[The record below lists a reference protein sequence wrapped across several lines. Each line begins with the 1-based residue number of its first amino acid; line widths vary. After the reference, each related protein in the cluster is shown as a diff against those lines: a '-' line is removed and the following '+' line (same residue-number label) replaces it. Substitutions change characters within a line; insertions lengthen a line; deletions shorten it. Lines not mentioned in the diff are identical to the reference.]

1 MPKVLVVGASNVDY
15 VALSNNKLIRKDSN
29 IGKLNI
35 TFGGVGRNIVE
46 NLAILEDDVSF
57 ITFLGN
63 DSFGKELRKDLESIN
78 VKIYSPNKKERTSS
92 YLAVLDSNGD
102 MDVAICDTEIIDKST
117 VEDIKPFDD
126 VISEF
131 TSIVL
136 DANINSKIIDHIFKE
151 YSDKKILVEAVS
163 ANKVKRYEKY
173 LDKIYLFK
181 SNVLEAKH
189 LLNLYNAEP
198 MLLAKILM
206 ERGVKNVVITDGG
219 KPVIIGENNEVVFI
233 TPKPI
238 EKIIS
243 ASGAGDSLFAGL
255 IHGLINGASLV
266 ESVAFGIKVSQMTLM
281 VEESV
286 NKDIK
291 KIKDLIR
298 KRDL

>member
-1 MPKVLVVGASNVDY
+1 M
-15 VALSNNKLIRKDSN
+15 
-29 IGKLNI
+29 
-35 TFGGVGRNIVE
+35 
-46 NLAILEDDVSF
+46 
-57 ITFLGN
+57 
-63 DSFGKELRKDLESIN
+63 
-78 VKIYSPNKKERTSS
+78 
-92 YLAVLDSNGD
+92 
-102 MDVAICDTEIIDKST
+102 
-117 VEDIKPFDD
+117 
-126 VISEF
+126 
-131 TSIVL
+131 
-136 DANINSKIIDHIFKE
+136 
-151 YSDKKILVEAVS
+151 
-163 ANKVKRYEKY
+163 KRYEKY

-189 LLNLYNAEP
+189 LLNLYDAEP
-198 MLLAKILM
+198 MLLAKRLM

-219 KPVIIGENNEVVFI
+219 KPVIIGENNEVVFV

>member
-78 VKIYSPNKKERTSS
+78 VKVYSPNKKESTSS

-136 DANINSKIIDHIFKE
+136 DANINDKIIDHIFKE

-219 KPVIIGENNEVVFI
+219 KPVIIGENNEVVFV

>member
-78 VKIYSPNKKERTSS
+78 VKVYSPNKKERTSS

-189 LLNLYNAEP
+189 LLNLYDAEP
-198 MLLAKILM
+198 MLLAKRLM

>member
-78 VKIYSPNKKERTSS
+78 VKVYSPNKKERTSS

-136 DANINSKIIDHIFKE
+136 DANINDKIIDHIFKE

-181 SNVLEAKH
+181 SNVLEAKY
-189 LLNLYNAEP
+189 LLNLYDAEP
-198 MLLAKILM
+198 MLLAKRLM

>member
-15 VALSNNKLIRKDSN
+15 VALSNNKLIRMDSN

-136 DANINSKIIDHIFKE
+136 DANINDKIIDHIFKE

-189 LLNLYNAEP
+189 LLNLYDAEP
-198 MLLAKILM
+198 MLLAKRLM

-219 KPVIIGENNEVVFI
+219 KPVIIGENNEVVFV

-281 VEESV
+281 LEESV

>member
-1 MPKVLVVGASNVDY
+1 MSKVLVVGASNVDY

-136 DANINSKIIDHIFKE
+136 DANINDKIIDHIFKE
-151 YSDKKILVEAVS
+151 YGDKKILVEAVS

-189 LLNLYNAEP
+189 LLNLYDAEP
-198 MLLAKILM
+198 MLLAKRLM

-219 KPVIIGENNEVVFI
+219 KPVIIGENNEVVFV

>member
-198 MLLAKILM
+198 MLLAKRLM
-206 ERGVKNVVITDGG
+206 EKGVKNVVITDGG

>member
-1 MPKVLVVGASNVDY
+1 MHKVLVVGASNVDY

-136 DANINSKIIDHIFKE
+136 DANINEKIIDHIFKE

-189 LLNLYNAEP
+189 LLNLYDAEP
-198 MLLAKILM
+198 MLLAKRLM

-219 KPVIIGENNEVVFI
+219 KPVIIGENNEVVFV

>member
-63 DSFGKELRKDLESIN
+63 DSFVKELRKDLESIN

-136 DANINSKIIDHIFKE
+136 DANINDKIIDHIFKE

-189 LLNLYNAEP
+189 LLNLYDAEP
-198 MLLAKILM
+198 MLLAKRLM

-219 KPVIIGENNEVVFI
+219 KPVIIGENNEVVFV

>member
-136 DANINSKIIDHIFKE
+136 DANINGKIIDHIFKE

-189 LLNLYNAEP
+189 LLNLYDAEP
-198 MLLAKILM
+198 MLLAKRLM

-219 KPVIIGENNEVVFI
+219 KPVIIGENNEVVFV

-266 ESVAFGIKVSQMTLM
+266 ESVAFGIKVSQMTLL

>member
-117 VEDIKPFDD
+117 VEDIEPFDD

-189 LLNLYNAEP
+189 LLNLYDAEP
-198 MLLAKILM
+198 MLLAKRLM

-219 KPVIIGENNEVVFI
+219 KPVIIGENNEVVFV

>member
-63 DSFGKELRKDLESIN
+63 DGFGKELRKDLESIN
-78 VKIYSPNKKERTSS
+78 VKVYSPNKKERTSS

-198 MLLAKILM
+198 MLLAKRLM
-206 ERGVKNVVITDGG
+206 EKGVKNVVITDGG

>member
-136 DANINSKIIDHIFKE
+136 DANINDKIIDHIFKE

-189 LLNLYNAEP
+189 LLNLYDAEP
-198 MLLAKILM
+198 MLLAKRLM

-219 KPVIIGENNEVVFI
+219 KPVIIGKNNEVVFI

>member
-136 DANINSKIIDHIFKE
+136 DANINDKIIDHIFKE

-189 LLNLYNAEP
+189 LLNLYDAEP

-219 KPVIIGENNEVVFI
+219 KPVIIGENNEVVFV

>member
-63 DSFGKELRKDLESIN
+63 DGFGKELRKDLESIN
-78 VKIYSPNKKERTSS
+78 VKVYSPNKKERTSS

-117 VEDIKPFDD
+117 VEAIKPFDD

-136 DANINSKIIDHIFKE
+136 DANINDKIIDHIFKE

-198 MLLAKILM
+198 MLLAKRLM

-219 KPVIIGENNEVVFI
+219 KPVIIGENNEVVFV

>member
-78 VKIYSPNKKERTSS
+78 VKVYSPNKKERTSS

-136 DANINSKIIDHIFKE
+136 DANINDKIIDHIFKE

-219 KPVIIGENNEVVFI
+219 KPVIIGENNEVVFV

-243 ASGAGDSLFAGL
+243 ASGAGDSLFAGV

>member
-136 DANINSKIIDHIFKE
+136 DANINDKIIDHIFKE

-189 LLNLYNAEP
+189 LLNLYDAEP
-198 MLLAKILM
+198 MLLAKRLM

-219 KPVIIGENNEVVFI
+219 KPVIIGENNEVVFV

-298 KRDL
+298 KIDL

>member
-78 VKIYSPNKKERTSS
+78 VKIYSPNKEERTSS

-136 DANINSKIIDHIFKE
+136 DANINEKIIDHIFKE

-189 LLNLYNAEP
+189 LLNLYDAEP
-198 MLLAKILM
+198 MLLAKRLM

-219 KPVIIGENNEVVFI
+219 KPVIIGENNEVVFV

>member
-15 VALSNNKLIRKDSN
+15 VALSSNKLIRKDSN

-136 DANINSKIIDHIFKE
+136 DANINDKIIDHIFKE

-189 LLNLYNAEP
+189 LLNLYDAEP
-198 MLLAKILM
+198 MLLAKRLM

-219 KPVIIGENNEVVFI
+219 KPVIIGENNEVVFV

>member
-78 VKIYSPNKKERTSS
+78 VKIYSPNKKGRTSS
-92 YLAVLDSNGD
+92 YLAVLDSSGD

-136 DANINSKIIDHIFKE
+136 DANINDKIIDHIFKE

-219 KPVIIGENNEVVFI
+219 KPVIIGENNEVVFV

-243 ASGAGDSLFAGL
+243 ASGAGDSLFAGV

>member
-63 DSFGKELRKDLESIN
+63 DGFGKELRKDLESIN
-78 VKIYSPNKKERTSS
+78 VKVYSPNKKERTSS

-136 DANINSKIIDHIFKE
+136 DANINDKIIDHIFKE

-206 ERGVKNVVITDGG
+206 EKGVKNVVITDGG

>member
-117 VEDIKPFDD
+117 VEDIEPFDD

-136 DANINSKIIDHIFKE
+136 DANINDKIIDHIFKE

-189 LLNLYNAEP
+189 LLNLYDAEP

-219 KPVIIGENNEVVFI
+219 KPVIIGENNEVVFV

>member
-92 YLAVLDSNGD
+92 YLAVLDSNVD

-136 DANINSKIIDHIFKE
+136 DANINDKIIDHIFKE

-189 LLNLYNAEP
+189 LLNLYDAEP
-198 MLLAKILM
+198 MLLAKRLM

-219 KPVIIGENNEVVFI
+219 KPVIIGENNEVVFV

>member
-78 VKIYSPNKKERTSS
+78 VKVYSPNKKERTSS

-136 DANINSKIIDHIFKE
+136 DANINDKIIDHIFKE

-198 MLLAKILM
+198 MLLAKRLM
-206 ERGVKNVVITDGG
+206 EKGVKNVVITDGG

>member
-92 YLAVLDSNGD
+92 YIAVLDSNGD
-102 MDVAICDTEIIDKST
+102 MDVAICNTEIIDKST

-136 DANINSKIIDHIFKE
+136 DANINDKIIDHIFKE

-189 LLNLYNAEP
+189 LLNLYDAEP
-198 MLLAKILM
+198 MLLAKRLM

-219 KPVIIGENNEVVFI
+219 KPVIIGENNEVVFV

>member
-78 VKIYSPNKKERTSS
+78 VKVYSPNKKERTSS

-136 DANINSKIIDHIFKE
+136 DANINDKIIDHIFKE

-189 LLNLYNAEP
+189 LLNLYDAEP
-198 MLLAKILM
+198 MLLAKRLM

-219 KPVIIGENNEVVFI
+219 KPVIIGENNEVVFV

>member
-63 DSFGKELRKDLESIN
+63 DGFGKELRKDLESIN
-78 VKIYSPNKKERTSS
+78 VKVYSPNKKERTSS

-136 DANINSKIIDHIFKE
+136 DANINDKIIDHIFKE

-198 MLLAKILM
+198 MLLAKRLM
-206 ERGVKNVVITDGG
+206 EKGVKNVVITDGG

>member
-136 DANINSKIIDHIFKE
+136 DANINDKIIDHIFKE
-151 YSDKKILVEAVS
+151 YGDKKILVEAVS

-189 LLNLYNAEP
+189 LLNLYDAEP
-198 MLLAKILM
+198 MLLAKRLM

-219 KPVIIGENNEVVFI
+219 KPVIIGENNEVVFV

-243 ASGAGDSLFAGL
+243 ASGAGDSCG
-255 IHGLINGASLV
+255 
-266 ESVAFGIKVSQMTLM
+266 
-281 VEESV
+281 
-286 NKDIK
+286 
-291 KIKDLIR
+291 
-298 KRDL
+298 